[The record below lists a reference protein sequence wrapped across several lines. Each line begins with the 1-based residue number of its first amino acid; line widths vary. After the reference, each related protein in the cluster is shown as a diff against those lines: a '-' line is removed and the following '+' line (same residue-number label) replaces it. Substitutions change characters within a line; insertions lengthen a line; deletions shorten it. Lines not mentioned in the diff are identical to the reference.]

1 MALRGSD
8 RYKFRG
14 EISSALG
21 MLNNNPGSFA
31 KIDLRQQ
38 LNHHSHQY
46 YVLDDPQILDGEYDR
61 LYRELQQFEQ
71 QHPDLITPDS
81 PTQRVGDKP
90 LAAFTQVKHDVPMLS
105 LDNVFNDIELADFYR
120 RIQTKLDTDAEI
132 EFAAEPK
139 LDGLA
144 VSLIYENGM
153 LVRAGTRGDGIT
165 GEDITQNIRTIHAIP
180 LRLVGTGWPTKLDVR
195 GEVFMPKV
203 GFELLNQ
210 RARENGE
217 KEFANPRNAA
227 AGSLRQLDPRIT
239 ATRPLS
245 MYCYAVGK
253 ADGLEKIKTHS
264 EMLLQLSQWGLPVCK
279 ERQRVTGVQACVDYF
294 KTMGQQRNALPY
306 DIDGIVFKVN
316 RLDWQKELGFVAK
329 APRWAVAHKFP
340 AQEEITTVNAI
351 EFQVGRT
358 GALTPVARLE
368 PVFVGGVTVSNA
380 SLHNMDE
387 VERKDIRVGDKVIIR
402 RAGDVIP
409 EVVSVVPGSRKPDAK
424 KIEMLAYCPI
434 CKSQVV
440 REEGEAIARC
450 SGGLYCAAQRKEAI
464 KHFASRKALDI
475 DGLGD
480 KLVELLIDEKRIEH
494 LDDLYHL
501 QLDDIASLERMGE
514 KSAKK
519 LLAALEKS
527 KTTTLNRFIYALGV
541 REIGEATA
549 LALAQHYGSL
559 DKLLAASE
567 DDLQNVPDVGP
578 VVAKHARQFFN
589 ETHNRQIIQR
599 LQTAGIHWPEQ
610 ETTQQNQS
618 LTGMTFVITGT
629 LTGMTRDDA
638 KAALQAR
645 GAKVTSSV
653 SAKTSYVVVGD
664 APGSKA
670 EKAQEL
676 GVKILDEEGLRGLL
690 GFHAS

>member
-1 MALRGSD
+1 MQDKKPAN
-8 RYKFRG
+8 KV
-14 EISSALG
+14 IS
-21 MLNNNPGSFA
+21 
-31 KIDLRQQ
+31 LRQQ

-61 LYRELQQFEQ
+61 LYRELQQLEQ
-71 QHPDLITPDS
+71 QHPELITRDS

-144 VSLIYENGM
+144 VSLIYENGT
-153 LVRAGTRGDGIT
+153 LLRAGTRGDGMT

-180 LRLVGTGWPTKLDVR
+180 LRLAGTDWPTKLDVR
-195 GEVFMPKV
+195 GEVFMPKA

-239 ATRPLS
+239 ATRPLF

-253 ADGLEKIKTHS
+253 TDGLEKIKTHS

-279 ERQRVTGVQACVDYF
+279 ERQRVIGVQACVDYF
-294 KTMGQQRNALPY
+294 NTMGQQRNTLPY

-380 SLHNMDE
+380 TLHNMDE
-387 VERKDIRVGDKVIIR
+387 VERKDIRVGDTVIIR

-434 CKSQVV
+434 CKSKVV

-450 SGGLYCAAQRKEAI
+450 SGGLYCAAQRKQAI

-480 KLVELLIDEKRIEH
+480 KLVELLVDEKRIEH

-501 QLDDIASLERMGE
+501 QLDDITSLERMGE
-514 KSAKK
+514 KSAKN

-541 REIGEATA
+541 REVGEATA

-559 DKLLAASE
+559 EQLLAASE
-567 DDLQNVPDVGP
+567 DDLQNVADVGP

-589 ETHNRQIIQR
+589 ETHNRQIIKR
-599 LQTAGIHWPEQ
+599 LQAAGIHWPDQ
-610 ETTQQNQS
+610 ETTQHNQS
-618 LTGMTFVITGT
+618 LAGMTFVITGT
-629 LTGMTRDDA
+629 LTGMTRDEA
-638 KAALQAR
+638 KVALQAR
-645 GAKVTSSV
+645 GGKVTGSV
-653 SAKTSYVVVGD
+653 SAKTTYVIVGD

-670 EKAQEL
+670 EKAAEL
-676 GVKILDEEGLRGLL
+676 GVKILDEEGLQGLL
-690 GFHAS
+690 DSGLL

>member
-1 MALRGSD
+1 M
-8 RYKFRG
+8 
-14 EISSALG
+14 
-21 MLNNNPGSFA
+21 
-31 KIDLRQQ
+31 
-38 LNHHSHQY
+38 
-46 YVLDDPQILDGEYDR
+46 
-61 LYRELQQFEQ
+61 
-71 QHPDLITPDS
+71 
-81 PTQRVGDKP
+81 
-90 LAAFTQVKHDVPMLS
+90 
-105 LDNVFNDIELADFYR
+105 
-120 RIQTKLDTDAEI
+120 
-132 EFAAEPK
+132 
-139 LDGLA
+139 
-144 VSLIYENGM
+144 
-153 LVRAGTRGDGIT
+153 
-165 GEDITQNIRTIHAIP
+165 
-180 LRLVGTGWPTKLDVR
+180 
-195 GEVFMPKV
+195 
-203 GFELLNQ
+203 
-210 RARENGE
+210 
-217 KEFANPRNAA
+217 
-227 AGSLRQLDPRIT
+227 
-239 ATRPLS
+239 
-245 MYCYAVGK
+245 
-253 ADGLEKIKTHS
+253 
-264 EMLLQLSQWGLPVCK
+264 
-279 ERQRVTGVQACVDYF
+279 
-294 KTMGQQRNALPY
+294 
-306 DIDGIVFKVN
+306 
-316 RLDWQKELGFVAK
+316 
-329 APRWAVAHKFP
+329 
-340 AQEEITTVNAI
+340 
-351 EFQVGRT
+351 GRT

-380 SLHNMDE
+380 TLHNMDE
-387 VERKDIRVGDKVIIR
+387 VERKDIRVGDTVIIR

-434 CKSQVV
+434 CKSKVV

-450 SGGLYCAAQRKEAI
+450 SGGLYCAAQRKQAI

-480 KLVELLIDEKRIEH
+480 KLVELLVDEKRIEH

-514 KSAKK
+514 KSASN
-519 LLAALEKS
+519 LLAALDKS
-527 KTTTLNRFIYALGV
+527 KFTTLNRFIYALGV

-567 DDLQNVPDVGP
+567 EDLQNVPDVGP

-599 LQTAGIHWPEQ
+599 LQTAGIHWPDE

-645 GAKVTSSV
+645 GAKVTGSV